1 MSEGGFFGPGLPPP
15 PPPPSQPTI
24 IVQIDPYAGLL
35 AAIVAAIADKLNKVI
50 DVVNGLGNAIGAMAA
65 LQTATSRSVWA
76 ILRGLL
82 SDVLHLHFIKAL
94 HDLTDLV
101 QKIRSWAQKLKT
113 WLDRYK
119 QLRKQHDQA
128 VRKLL
133 NLMQRVRKILVPFR
147 LLHLKFAQ
155 RLDAWLAGI
164 EGRIITREHLIVG
177 KTNEII
183 AWIDAITNPTGT
195 LRGTSVLR
203 GVLQFTDALHAAFVE
218 LGYDKV
224 FPASRRIT
232 YGPPIVARPFADWEA
247 DFFKTAASSPSYKE
261 RFDAVVDAFY
271 KGIKEEIG
279 T

>member
-24 IVQIDPYAGLL
+24 IVQVDPYAGLL

-50 DVVNGLGNAIGAMAA
+50 DVVNGIGTAVGAMAA
-65 LQTATSRSVWA
+65 LQTATSRSVWS

-82 SDVLHLHFIKAL
+82 SDVLHLHFVKAL

-119 QLRKQHDQA
+119 QLRKQHDLA

-183 AWIDAITNPTGT
+183 AWIDLITHPDG
-195 LRGTSVLR
+195 GLR
-203 GVLQFTDALHAAFVE
+203 GVSVISGLAIFWNALGDALHAVGVE
-218 LGYDKV
+218 KLYPGSVVVYRE
-224 FPASRRIT
+224 PRL
-232 YGPPIVARPFADWEA
+232 ARPFSDWQDPA
-247 DFFKTAASSPSYKE
+247 FKLAESSPSRYAE
-261 RFDAVVDAFY
+261 FEAGVLAVY
-271 KGIKEEIG
+271 QRMKEEMK